1 MSLSNTAIKLN
12 RSKGKAVAQL
22 KGGDGTAQLK
32 KAAAGAAG
40 ALGNAK
46 EALGNSATEAAT
58 KLQGAAAEAQSALAG
73 ATDNVKAAV
82 EEGKKA
88 VSDAVKGLEGPLKDI
103 ANNLWEN
110 KEKTLGDLAK
120 CGKELGGKKGEKLNL
135 AAKKEEI
142 TNIIEGLQSRV
153 ESSGVIKKSEL
164 RKELKELI
172 KKLSE
177 HTKEIKGC
185 LRCLISK
192 FGKSFGFSLGE
203 RLSARVNLWAGD
215 TSIAKVG
222 FRETLLHD
230 LDKEINVEQFEELS
244 KKIEPFKENFEK
256 LFKPGQNLINKLQQ
270 DEEQI
275 KNFGEADVAEIL
287 GNYKDLSEAVFGM
300 EGGESGNSILTF
312 DKNGSSGKSNS
323 GSDDSKEGSDLSKG
337 ETGSNPISEFADSA
351 KKMHEQGALKDYLN
365 GILESIGL
373 YFGVFFLIIT
383 MPAMPVVFYLSIL
396 YNVILLTW
404 EKFKALDTYK

>member
-1 MSLSNTAIKLN
+1 MSLTNTAVKLN
-12 RSKGKAVAQL
+12 RTKGKAIAQL
-22 KGGDGTAQLK
+22 KGG
-32 KAAAGAAG
+32 AGAATQLQSVTEG
-40 ALGNAK
+40 AAVAADSLGNAV
-46 EALGNSATEAAT
+46 
-58 KLQGAAAEAQSALAG
+58 AEAKDKVGEA
-73 ATDNVKAAV
+73 VKKAND
-82 EEGKKA
+82 A

-120 CGKELGGKKGEKLNL
+120 CGKELGSKKGNKLNL
-135 AAKKEEI
+135 EEKKEEI
-142 TNIIEGLQSRV
+142 TKIIEGLKSKV
-153 ESSGVIKKSEL
+153 ENAGVIKKNEL
-164 RKELKELI
+164 KKELKELM

-177 HTKEIKGC
+177 NTKEIKGC

-215 TSIAKVG
+215 TSIAKAG
-222 FRETLLHD
+222 FRETLLYD
-230 LDKEINVEQFEELS
+230 LDKEINIEQFQELF
-244 KKIEPFKENFEK
+244 KKIEPFQENFEK
-256 LFKPGQNLINKLQQ
+256 LFEPGQNLINKLQQ

-287 GNYKDLSEAVFGM
+287 SNYKDLSEAVFGM
-300 EGGESGNSILTF
+300 EGGESGDSILTF

-351 KKMHEQGALKDYLN
+351 KKMHEQGTLKDYLN